1 MPSLVPPETSEQA
14 CCLPSQE
21 IASGPGS
28 AWGVLPILAP
38 YLGSLYVRDDPQSQG
53 RGDRPGAGRLAE
65 LAQHRRDMVPDGFLG
80 QEEPLRDFGVGKALG
95 EQAEYLHLARRK
107 PGRVGPAR
115 RPGTAGNGQALSVPG
130 AQHRVAYG

>member
-21 IASGPGS
+21 IAAGPGS

-65 LAQHRRDMVPDGFLG
+65 LAQHRRDMVPDGFSDKKSRCATSAL
-80 QEEPLRDFGVGKALG
+80 ERPSASRPSTSTSRGVSPAG
-95 EQAEYLHLARRK
+95 LARLA
-107 PGRVGPAR
+107 GRGPR
-115 RPGTAGNGQALSVPG
+115 GTVRP
-130 AQHRVAYG
+130 